1 MTSAHTGLT
10 FNVVVVP
17 VGAAYGLD
25 DCLTNEGKLMVEF
38 YDARHSSTEHG
49 QFVTRYNAEVL
60 LPHNGRGLCL
70 DGGVPNWSLDAA
82 AMKEAMDAVVAHLVG
97 KKAS

>member
-1 MTSAHTGLT
+1 MRTAHTGLE

-17 VGAAYGLD
+17 VGAAYGRD
-25 DCLTNEGKLMVEF
+25 DCLTNDGKLMVEF
-38 YDARHSSTEHG
+38 YDARYLHTEHG
-49 QFVTRYNAEVL
+49 QFVTRYNAETL
-60 LPHNGRGLCL
+60 LPWKGNGLCL

-82 AMKEAMDAVVAHLVG
+82 AMQEAMDAVVAHLVG